1 MTSGSWKFDT
11 KVMYKKLDRPIMRD
25 DKYKVLFK
33 HPVYN
38 ENRLAQIMLTV

>member
-11 KVMYKKLDRPIMRD
+11 KVMYKKL
-25 DKYKVLFK
+25 LFK

>member
-1 MTSGSWKFDT
+1 MTSSSWKFDT
-11 KVMYKKLDRPIMRD
+11 KVMYKKLNRPIMRD

-33 HPVYN
+33 HSVYN

>member
-11 KVMYKKLDRPIMRD
+11 KVMYKKLNRPIMRD
-25 DKYKVLFK
+25 DKYRVLFK
-33 HPVYN
+33 HLVYN